1 MSLCFRSKRSPNWMS
16 APVKLQP
23 WSLYKQI
30 LLCPYQRVSL
40 FCLIPWPPSRKRL
53 AEGTILHRLTGPNTV
68 LEKHDRQPDGSAHI
82 VMSQIPGDD
91 LEDVISELGA
101 AQVTSIV
108 KELAGYLGQLR
119 RLEQPGPKGAAS
131 SAAGEGNEGTT
142 QPIGGVGGIPGHD
155 VRLGSGGWGPFRSL
169 ADFHKHLRFGEPLE
183 YWDHEPAVMAVH
195 GKDDGAYKLK
205 FTHADIA
212 LRNIRVKDG
221 KIAGIVDW
229 EFAGWYPEYWEY
241 TKMHYGGAGVRPPW
255 RKFFEAVEAEESFEK
270 YKEELKAEE
279 AIWARAGPFG
289 YD

>member
-1 MSLCFRSKRSPNWMS
+1 
-16 APVKLQP
+16 
-23 WSLYKQI
+23 
-30 LLCPYQRVSL
+30 
-40 FCLIPWPPSRKRL
+40 
-53 AEGTILHRLTGPNTV
+53 
-68 LEKHDRQPDGSAHI
+68 
-82 VMSQIPGDD
+82 MSQIPGDD
-91 LEDVISELGA
+91 LEDVLSKLST

-119 RLEQPGPKGAAS
+119 RLEPPVPKHIAS
-131 SAAGEGNEGTT
+131 SPDGEGREGTT
-142 QPIGGVGGIPGHD
+142 PLIGGVGGVPGHD
-155 VRLGSGGWGPFRSL
+155 VRLGSSGWGPFRSL
-169 ADFHKHLRFGEPLE
+169 ADFHTHLRFGEPLE
-183 YWDHEPAVMAVH
+183 YWEHEPAVMNVH
-195 GKDDGAYKLK
+195 SKDDGAYKLK

-221 KIAGIVDW
+221 KIAGIIDW

-255 RKFFEAVEAEESFEK
+255 KKFFVAVEAEDGIEK